1 VQIGDFEIDVET
13 IGDKNA
19 TYEDFKAA
27 FSFTDCRY
35 AVYDQDYFTADG
47 RPTSKVKFMLLVR
60 SIH

>member
-1 VQIGDFEIDVET
+1 VET